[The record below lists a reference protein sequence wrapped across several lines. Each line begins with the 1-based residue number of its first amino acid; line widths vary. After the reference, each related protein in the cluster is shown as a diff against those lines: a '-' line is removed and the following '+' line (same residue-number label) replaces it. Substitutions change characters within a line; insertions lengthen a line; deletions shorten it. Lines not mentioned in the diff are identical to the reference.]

1 MLGRLLPPFWLHW
14 ILEVTCS
21 GYPVTV
27 SSVPLCLAT
36 VEIWYASPLFN
47 SLMLISEDVV
57 LWHSCQLELG
67 PTRICFFQRHI
78 WLVHAKL
85 LVQMMT
91 WLFTFLLR
99 NAQVSVEETNT
110 WHAVCFN
117 FIDYGNYWEKCKAV
131 LNLETNMTDLWSI
144 NFSSC
149 LCSHLQFK
157 FHYSHCSWP
166 HASCG
171 AKYAHHY
178 VTLKYHMKNP
188 STFWWK
194 VISQPFAFSCN
205 FGSSIKFVLP
215 PKWHM
220 GHAINL
226 VYWSSVSCTSTAIIH
241 CQF

>member
-1 MLGRLLPPFWLHW
+1 MSYCDTAVSLSWDLLESVFSIDIFDLFMQNCWCRWWPDSSHFYYIMHKSRLNKLIHNMQF
-14 ILEVTCS
+14 
-21 GYPVTV
+21 
-27 SSVPLCLAT
+27 A
-36 VEIWYASPLFN
+36 
-47 SLMLISEDVV
+47 LISLTMEII
-57 LWHSCQLELG
+57 G
-67 PTRICFFQRHI
+67 
-78 WLVHAKL
+78 K
-85 LVQMMT
+85 
-91 WLFTFLLR
+91 
-99 NAQVSVEETNT
+99 
-110 WHAVCFN
+110 
-117 FIDYGNYWEKCKAV
+117 KCKVV

-166 HASCG
+166 HASWG

-178 VTLKYHMKNP
+178 VTLKYHMKTA